1 MYYEDTEHLHLANV
15 DERDIKDNANKLIRK
30 ANYVINPDITDSDSI
45 SSETSQS
52 GSHAQIPYLQQ
63 CKVKSRNQGT

>member
-1 MYYEDTEHLHLANV
+1 MYYEGTEHLHLANV

-45 SSETSQS
+45 SSETSEDDIS
-52 GSHAQIPYLQQ
+52 LNKIAKRYPKERKIVP
-63 CKVKSRNQGT
+63 

>member
-1 MYYEDTEHLHLANV
+1 MLLCYLNV
-15 DERDIKDNANKLIRK
+15 FLKNAELIKIIQLN
-30 ANYVINPDITDSDSI
+30 INE
-45 SSETSQS
+45 SEVNQS